1 MSLHKATEI
10 IKKIL
15 IFAGGGIGA
24 IIILVMIFK
33 FGAILKSIISPPKII
48 PPNQAYG
55 TLPPLQFPRSEFDN
69 DYTYTLNTVSGALPI
84 DFPGRLVIYP
94 VSKATP
100 NLLNLDKAKNKAL
113 ALKFMDQMNKPIPE
127 ISLGNGLYEWNDPS
141 GIGINRRLKMNIV
154 TFDFSLSSSYLTS
167 LTVLGA
173 QNLSD
178 ENNAV
183 QTVKEVLTSIQLMP
197 TDIDITKTTTPSKDT
212 NNYTYPQLFTI
223 TNGVMQPTTSL
234 SSAKVIRVDLYQK
247 DIEYNLDTGKPGAA
261 KIKIKLPVF
270 YPSPPYSTMS
280 FWVASG
286 QSNAEIDAAEFIHRE
301 ITIPTENIA
310 TYPIKTVSQAFEELK
325 NGSAYIAS
333 YSGLDKEI
341 LINKVY
347 LAYYLGGQN
356 EEYLMPI
363 IVFEGQKG
371 FFAYVSAVKY

>member
-15 IFAGGGIGA
+15 LFAGGGIGA

-33 FGAILKSIISPPKII
+33 FGAIIKNIISPPRTV
-48 PPNQAYG
+48 PPNQTYG

-69 DYTYTLNTVSGALPI
+69 SYKYTLNTVSGALPI
-84 DFPGRLVIYP
+84 DFPERLVIYP
-94 VSKATP
+94 VIKATP

-113 ALKFMDQMNKPIPE
+113 TLKFMDQMSKPIPE

-141 GIGINRRLKMNIV
+141 GTGINRRLKMNIV
-154 TFDFSLSSSYLTS
+154 TFDFTLSSSYLTS

-183 QTVKEVLTSIQLMP
+183 QTVKEVLTSIKLMP
-197 TDIDITKTTTPSKDT
+197 SDIDITKTTAPSKDA
-212 NNYTYPQLFTI
+212 NNYTYPQLFTV

-247 DIEYNLDTGKPGAA
+247 DIEYNLDTGKPGAP
-261 KIKIKLPVF
+261 KIKMKIPVF
-270 YPSPPYSTMS
+270 YPNPPYSTMS
-280 FWVASG
+280 FWIASG
-286 QSNAEIDAAEFIHRE
+286 QNSAEIDEAEFAHRE
-301 ITIPTENIA
+301 INIPTDTIA
-310 TYPIKTVSQAFEELK
+310 TYPIKTPTQAFEELK
-325 NGSAYIAS
+325 NGDAYIAA
-333 YSGLDKEI
+333 YRGLEKEI

-347 LAYYLGGQN
+347 LAYYLGRSDQ
-356 EEYLMPI
+356 EYLMPI

-371 FFAYVSAVKY
+371 FFAYASAVKY